1 MGPLGAGKSTVGRLL
16 AERTG
21 APRCSIDD
29 VRWAYYE
36 AAGYERS
43 RAQQIAASEA
53 GAMGE
58 LLYTRPFEVY
68 AIERALAE
76 RTPAIVDFGA
86 SNSVFDE
93 EPLLARVERALAPLP
108 HVILL
113 MPSPDPEES
122 GAILRARLT
131 AMIRARGQ
139 EPGDEL
145 WRLNEYF
152 VRHPSNYRLAR
163 RVVYTGHDGP
173 HVVCDT
179 ILAAITG
186 TT

>member
-1 MGPLGAGKSTVGRLL
+1 MIVYLVGMPGSGKSTVGRLL

-122 GAILRARLT
+122 GSILRARLT
-131 AMIRARGQ
+131 ARPTSRA
-139 EPGDEL
+139 
-145 WRLNEYF
+145 
-152 VRHPSNYRLAR
+152 
-163 RVVYTGHDGP
+163 
-173 HVVCDT
+173 
-179 ILAAITG
+179 AAIATC
-186 TT
+186 TTTIDTAAPSGPAMATSMVAHSA